1 MSLTNDT
8 CKNICNV
15 GTTIG
20 NVDYTL
26 EQSMYFS
33 YMSFGERL
41 GLAHW
46 GRGTVTIIYFFAC
59 SMPCCHLDQCGLLLI
74 RILWTNSNEMIEMSY
89 QKIHLKIWSQ
99 KWRPFCLSC
108 SSMNKV
114 TNTLVSPAWEM
125 FSATSC
131 VNVIS
136 IFVMNLSP
144 TDNCTISQITWYFH
158 VTWASYPIR
167 KIVGCAR
174 TGNDGNVFPPPTS
187 KEAAS

>member
-26 EQSMYFS
+26 EQSMYFF

-46 GRGTVTIIYFFAC
+46 GQGTVPIIFLFAC
-59 SMPCCHLDQCGLLLI
+59 SMPCCHLDQCVLLLI
-74 RILWTNSNEMIEMSY
+74 RILWTNSNEIIEMSY
-89 QKIHLKIWSQ
+89 QKIHLKIWSH
-99 KWRPFCLSC
+99 KWGTFCLSR
-108 SSMNKV
+108 SSINKV

-125 FSATSC
+125 FSYKLRKCHLHICHEFVINGYLYDFTNYFVLPFAMGLLPDAQNCGFFMRRKNRERFPATD
-131 VNVIS
+131 
-136 IFVMNLSP
+136 F
-144 TDNCTISQITWYFH
+144 
-158 VTWASYPIR
+158 
-167 KIVGCAR
+167 K
-174 TGNDGNVFPPPTS
+174 GNR
-187 KEAAS
+187 